1 VTPDVLYEEVIEV
14 DCRVI
19 NLKCEKCEHLTSI
32 WNDKPIV
39 RGVTGE
45 DILILKQID
54 EAILK
59 SDLMLLK
66 SKGINSIAVALM
78 HSYM

>member
-1 VTPDVLYEEVIEV
+1 MEV

-19 NLKCEKCEHLTSI
+19 NLKCEKCDNLKSI
-32 WNDKPIV
+32 WNNKPIV

-54 EAILK
+54 ETALK
-59 SDLMLLK
+59 SDLIILK
-66 SKGINSIAVALM
+66 AKGINSIAVAFM
-78 HSYM
+78 HSYT